1 MQVADSTDVAD
12 DSDAFSSSQQS
23 GCYSLLV
30 TKHEASHVFTYV
42 GPNAIVITDGHIIG
56 KDS

>member
-30 TKHEASHVFTYV
+30 TKHVFTYV